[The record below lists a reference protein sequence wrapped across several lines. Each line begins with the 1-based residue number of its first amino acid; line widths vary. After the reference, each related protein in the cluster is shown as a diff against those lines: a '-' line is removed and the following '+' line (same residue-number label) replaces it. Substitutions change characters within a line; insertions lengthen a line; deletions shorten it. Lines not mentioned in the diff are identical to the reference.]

1 MSDSDGLRNPLNLQE
16 QCLIYIISH
25 LEHIPPAQLALLPP
39 HFTKT
44 LVSRLPLLD
53 LLRLDNS
60 AFATTIDFQEFW
72 SSVCAINLP
81 QNSTEVFYLE
91 SRKWLEAFGIQR
103 YSREFFLAFISNCAL
118 FPWYMPLGNA
128 LNLLLVRTSTNLA
141 VSSLLQLCSG
151 DNVQLSKELLFMH
164 VGRDIGLS
172 LPERY
177 LSFILQWE
185 APTTLADVLLK
196 VVNFRPRLIWVPQ
209 GVDSEH
215 LNSMLKWSGIREFLS
230 CVEAFHLSLSDPRM
244 IYGRYLAETII
255 LCSSSLHI
263 LHVVGSQA
271 RLDRF
276 FSGFKVCRSQ
286 NAMLQSIEI
295 TSEKADGRQ
304 DEETRESAL
313 INLASLIRHNL
324 STLTSISLSYQCFP
338 STKACQSLGQSLSA
352 VTSQPTIKEVSLHQL
367 SLFPQ
372 NLVELIH
379 SFLETP
385 SSHQQKMLLSE
396 LCLVQHQMD
405 LHPPEYE
412 EWPCEGC
419 KLLKSLTIIS
429 TRLSVE
435 IISWLLQYGHVHFK
449 ELHLDNVE
457 SDSLSLLYTSPNFQC
472 EHLVL
477 ESCVFGNPLTGFRYL
492 LSNTSLKSLEI
503 SELIHSD
510 FLEDITCGLK
520 NQSGIGTLEELNLIS
535 CTMGGKGDRKI
546 RAFFAALFD
555 LPQLEKFTLM
565 LQYPKLQLSDLHSMV
580 HCWKKIKKTQ
590 RRKLKSLTIVD
601 SCCEES
607 VEPAL
612 QKLTQHMSFRR
623 VRS

>member
-1 MSDSDGLRNPLNLQE
+1 MPLIFLKIQLKCSTSKAVNGWR
-16 QCLIYIISH
+16 H
-25 LEHIPPAQLALLPP
+25 LAYKD
-39 HFTKT
+39 T
-44 LVSRLPLLD
+44 VG
-53 LLRLDNS
+53 
-60 AFATTIDFQEFW
+60 
-72 SSVCAINLP
+72 SSFLHSYPTVL
-81 QNSTEVFYLE
+81 F
-91 SRKWLEAFGIQR
+91 FHGI
-103 YSREFFLAFISNCAL
+103 A
-118 FPWYMPLGNA
+118 MPLGNA

-177 LSFILQWE
+177 LSFIL
-185 APTTLADVLLK
+185 V
-196 VVNFRPRLIWVPQ
+196 
-209 GVDSEH
+209 
-215 LNSMLKWSGIREFLS
+215 
-230 CVEAFHLSLSDPRM
+230 
-244 IYGRYLAETII
+244 
-255 LCSSSLHI
+255 
-263 LHVVGSQA
+263 
-271 RLDRF
+271 
-276 FSGFKVCRSQ
+276 
-286 NAMLQSIEI
+286 
-295 TSEKADGRQ
+295 
-304 DEETRESAL
+304 
-313 INLASLIRHNL
+313 RHNL
-324 STLTSISLSYQCFP
+324 STLTSVSLSYQCFP
-338 STKACQSLGQSLSA
+338 STKACRSLGQSLSA

-367 SLFPQ
+367 SLNPQ

-435 IISWLLQYGHVHFK
+435 IISWLLQYGHIHFK

-477 ESCVFGNPLTGFRYL
+477 ESCVFGNPLTGFRSL

-546 RAFFAALFD
+546 RDFFAALFD

-580 HCWKKIKKTQ
+580 HCWKKIKRTQ
-590 RRKLKSLTIVD
+590 
-601 SCCEES
+601 
-607 VEPAL
+607 
-612 QKLTQHMSFRR
+612 
-623 VRS
+623 